1 MATKI
6 AKDIAAQEVQGWL
19 DFKKIKEKKQESY
32 KDQIEVLVDA
42 VSEGTLE
49 INPETKNI
57 TQNLDF
63 PIGSEMK
70 VSKLEYKPRLTVGEI
85 QSHMGGVKATD
96 ADGRITAYVAAL
108 TNQPKE
114 LIKKLDTEDNSIAQ
128 SIAIFFL

>member
-49 INPETKNI
+49 INSETKTI